1 MGRDGE
7 PGPARKPQALDAAS
21 PRTVARRKA
30 GLGRAGRLGLTVRLP
45 QGRPAHQHH
54 QLRHQLRV
62 WVRHLLHPR
71 LHGPRAQGQHRGRGH
86 GRWVGRPGPRR
97 TVGPPRSCPCS
108 SPGAL
113 GLSGLGAEVAKPP
126 TRRTLPSLSLGI
138 PGSAGPRA
146 RHRSFPSE
154 SSEAGQVAERP
165 LCASPAPSA

>member
-1 MGRDGE
+1 MLRARGRSRGERRGWEE
-7 PGPARKPQALDAAS
+7 PGDWDSRCASRRDALLTSTINCVTSFVSGFAIFSILGYMAHEHKVNIEDVATEGGWAARAH
-21 PRTVARRKA
+21 
-30 GLGRAGRLGLTVRLP
+30 GGRG
-45 QGRPAHQHH
+45 
-54 QLRHQLRV
+54 
-62 WVRHLLHPR
+62 
-71 LHGPRAQGQHRGRGH
+71 GPR
-86 GRWVGRPGPRR
+86 
-97 TVGPPRSCPCS
+97 GPPRSCPCS

-113 GLSGLGAEVAKPP
+113 GLSRLGAEVAKPP

>member
-1 MGRDGE
+1 MGGP
-7 PGPARKPQALDAAS
+7 PGPTEDGGW
-21 PRTVARRKA
+21 PR
-30 GLGRAGRLGLTVRLP
+30 
-45 QGRPAHQHH
+45 
-54 QLRHQLRV
+54 
-62 WVRHLLHPR
+62 
-71 LHGPRAQGQHRGRGH
+71 
-86 GRWVGRPGPRR
+86 
-97 TVGPPRSCPCS
+97 GPPHSCPCS

-165 LCASPAPSA
+165 LCQPCAERVTCPREFSRRGREQAHFKDENTETQAA